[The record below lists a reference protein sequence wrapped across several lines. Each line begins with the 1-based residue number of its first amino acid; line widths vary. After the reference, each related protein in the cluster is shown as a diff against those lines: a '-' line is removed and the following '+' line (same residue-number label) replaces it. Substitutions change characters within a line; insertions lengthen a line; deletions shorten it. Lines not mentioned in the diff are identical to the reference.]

1 MSSSQKTL
9 LIIGV
14 LILSAGL
21 AILAADRFVPGGIA
35 VRGEREDALARIR
48 EGDEYLRQN
57 SRASAAA
64 AVPIF
69 NRVLSLN
76 LGKEINQPARY
87 GLGVALERLTDRAA
101 AIEHYRAL
109 KREGVLDPDLS
120 EKVDYSLGKLL
131 LYINH
136 EAEGRSLL
144 DGLLARTKDFR
155 LKSRVHTAFGIFY
168 LQRRE
173 MRRAREHFAVAL
185 KYNPENLQAE
195 LGRADAVRGSGRHWD
210 AYEYYDDFL
219 TGNASLAP
227 ALQRETSKQ
236 ILADAYSSGI
246 KAYRTG
252 EYEEASRY
260 FRRAYGEAG
269 DSETGEKS
277 LFWLAESYAALG
289 KNGDALRTFQKVQ
302 ENTISSMDQPALIKQ
317 GILLFQSGKFSEAAS
332 SFHRAVDHYPSG
344 VYTDRAKEWLQE
356 TEAQIRDRSS
366 AEDPYQDKPKGITD
380 KPQTP

>member
-1 MSSSQKTL
+1 MNLGPSQKTL
-9 LIIGV
+9 LIVGL
-14 LILSAGL
+14 LILSTGL
-21 AILAADRFVPGGIA
+21 AILAADRFIPGG
-35 VRGEREDALARIR
+35 VVPRSEREDALARIR

-87 GLGVALERLTDRAA
+87 GLGVALERLNDRAA
-101 AIEHYRAL
+101 AIEHYRNL
-109 KREGVLDPDLS
+109 KKDGVVDPDLA

-136 EAEGRSLL
+136 EAEGRSIL
-144 DGLLARTKDFR
+144 DSLLARTKDFR

-168 LQRRE
+168 LRRGE
-173 MRRAREHFAVAL
+173 TRRAREHFAVAL

-219 TGNASLAP
+219 TGNGSLEP
-227 ALQRETSKQ
+227 GLQRETSKKV
-236 ILADAYSSGI
+236 LADAYSSGI
-246 KAYRTG
+246 RAYRTG
-252 EYEEASRY
+252 DYEEASRY
-260 FRRAYGEAG
+260 FRRAYSDAGE
-269 DSETGEKS
+269 SETGEKA

-289 KNGDALRTFQKVQ
+289 KNGDALRTYQKVQ
-302 ENTISSMDQPALIKQ
+302 ENAVSTMDQPALIKQ
-317 GILLFQSGKFSEAAS
+317 GILLFQSGKFSEAAAA
-332 SFHRAVDHYPSG
+332 FHRAVDHYPSG
-344 VYTDRAKEWLQE
+344 VYSDRAKEWLQE

-366 AEDPYQDKPKGITD
+366 SEDPYQDKT
-380 KPQTP
+380 KPTENKP